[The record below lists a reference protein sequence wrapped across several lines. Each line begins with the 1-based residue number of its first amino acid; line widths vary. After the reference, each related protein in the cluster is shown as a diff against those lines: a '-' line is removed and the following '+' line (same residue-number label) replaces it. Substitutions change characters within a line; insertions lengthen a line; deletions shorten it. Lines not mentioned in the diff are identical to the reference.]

1 MHGRPR
7 RAEGRKGEHR
17 GLFQIDQ
24 IDQIKEAQMRFL
36 TKQMSWWRIVLV
48 IGLAAIA
55 IPIAS
60 RVSSTAKAVIKE
72 RQDYLNLQN
81 APDNEDAGHKH
92 SKAKHSKES
101 KAAIG
106 LSVAPLQ
113 DILYDRRSQYWD
125 QRVLRRLE
133 SQDEYLDEQTVDDNE
148 DADAKTSKDSKSA
161 KNKDSKAAADDE
173 DYADDDNVDKEL
185 ERRREYW
192 RKRLDRDW

>member
-1 MHGRPR
+1 
-7 RAEGRKGEHR
+7 
-17 GLFQIDQ
+17 
-24 IDQIKEAQMRFL
+24 
-36 TKQMSWWRIVLV
+36 MSLWRIVLI

-92 SKAKHSKES
+92 SKAKHSKEN
-101 KAAIG
+101 KAAVG
-106 LSVAPLQ
+106 LSVALPQ

-133 SQDEYLDEQTVDDNE
+133 RNDEYLDEQTLDDNE
-148 DADAKTSKDSKSA
+148 DADTKSS
-161 KNKDSKAAADDE
+161 KDSKAAKDKNSKADADDE
-173 DYADDDNVDKEL
+173 DFADDDVDKEL